1 MPSTG
6 PLVKYVEPPS
16 LLNVSGHNDDEEER
30 SECHVRIDTGVVP
43 GAIITPHYDPIL
55 SKIISYSSTSR
66 NDAIEGLGSA
76 LDQYILR
83 GVQHNVPFVRDVL
96 RNDDFIRGY
105 TPTSFIEEH
114 YPEGFSGG
122 QLSEGERRELVVI
135 AREIMKRRERVTDT
149 PTLPL
154 LSSEDVA
161 AEAVVCLGGMFGD
174 AYLVRS
180 VKDDV
185 GGVASSSVT
194 KLPKRNINHGDAE
207 TAVGHGGED
216 IVQIVNLS
224 ELEYMPS
231 SDLAHVKIE
240 GESRALQVSCIQ
252 QMLCVSTKL
261 CIYIPLNN
269 LCFFPIRFME
279 MTRLE

>member
-16 LLNVSGHNDDEEER
+16 LLNVSGHNDDDEES

-66 NDAIEGLGSA
+66 NAAIEGLGSA

-96 RNDDFIRGY
+96 RNDDFIKGY

-149 PTLPL
+149 PWQ

-161 AEAVVCLGGMFGD
+161 EEAVVCLGGMFGD

-180 VKDDV
+180 VKDEV